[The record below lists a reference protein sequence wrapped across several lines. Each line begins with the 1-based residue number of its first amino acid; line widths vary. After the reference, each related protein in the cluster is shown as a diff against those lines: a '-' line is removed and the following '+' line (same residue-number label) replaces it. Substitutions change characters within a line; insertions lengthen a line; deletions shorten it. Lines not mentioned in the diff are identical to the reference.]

1 MNTIVELCTEELAVI
16 QGWYDSAA
24 WESASGTR
32 EEVEPLLK
40 KLGLTTNSMEEW
52 APKDANPN

>member
-1 MNTIVELCTEELAVI
+1 MNLIVGLSTEELAVI
-16 QGWYDSAA
+16 QSWYDSAA

-40 KLGLTTNSMEEW
+40 KLGLTTNSMEGW
-52 APKDANPN
+52 APKDANPD